1 MKPKKWIIPKPFDSI
16 FVYFIW
22 LINVGFILLLQMA
35 LNVILSGKVNHLFIY
50 IFYKELI
57 GMNISKSYVGI
68 LFSYCEVIS
77 VNTKLWLTFNVF
89 LYERFNYLYFSQDQQ
104 WSLWNEYFKQ
114 LCYHSFSSRLY
125 TFEGSSLSYSW
136 N

>member
-1 MKPKKWIIPKPFDSI
+1 
-16 FVYFIW
+16 
-22 LINVGFILLLQMA
+22 MA

-89 LYERFNYLYFSQDQQ
+89 LYERFNYLYFSQVN
-104 WSLWNEYFKQ
+104 NEVCGMNILNNYVIIFF
-114 LCYHSFSSRLY
+114 LPDY
-125 TFEGSSLSYSW
+125 
-136 N
+136 